1 MTPREAD
8 FALID
13 KALVK
18 VIDRERNLDITC
30 KAESLSKWIDRDG
43 TIRFSLNCIGRRKNT
58 VSSMIVPVEN
68 CFFAKDKDKER
79 CRQWIEENQ
88 K

>member
-8 FALID
+8 FALIH
-13 KALVK
+13 KSLIK

-30 KAESLSKWIDRDG
+30 KIESLNKWIDRDG
-43 TIRFSLNCIGRRKNT
+43 AIRFSLNCVSRHKNT

-68 CFFAKDKDKER
+68 CFFAKDTDKER
-79 CRQWIEENQ
+79 CRQWIEENT